1 MQALTSGQWATD
13 PLFDYTTLLLQG
25 DAGANGAQNN
35 TFLDGS
41 TNNFTITRNGNT
53 TQGTFSP
60 FSQTGWGN
68 YFTGS
73 GSTYLSIASSAD
85 LQLTNSTVFTIEAFI
100 YWTGTTGTQQ
110 GIISKRGSSA
120 TQEWGL
126 VINST
131 GKLLFTSTTTD
142 YTGGTTLNQNQW
154 NHIAVSSDGTNIA
167 VYLNG
172 SRDSTP
178 TAAAGIVSS
187 TNNVLIGY
195 QTTTANPYTGYIS
208 NLRVVKGTQLYSGT
222 PYSVPTATLTAVTN
236 TSLLTCLSN
245 RFVDT
250 NTQVAAKTIT
260 VSGSPSVVAFS
271 PFNPTLPWIASING
285 GSGYFDGN
293 GDYLAVQTSSAF
305 SFDANFTIEFWLNAP
320 SLSTSSSAFIMT
332 IGGVYFAL
340 NLSTTAAQVY
350 LNTSAAAFTSSAT
363 IPLNAWN
370 HISMVRSGSTVTI
383 YVNGSALPTKV
394 S

>member
-1 MQALTSGQWATD
+1 MPRGNGGIIGPVNTSFSGVWSLTEAQLRRSANTWPNFYAALLGESATGTDVFSGSD
-13 PLFDYTTLLLQG
+13 PSDPYFEYTTLLLPG
-25 DAGANGAQNN
+25 NGTNGANNN

-131 GKLLFTSTTTD
+131 GKLVFTNTTTD
-142 YTGGTTLNQNQW
+142 YTGGTTLNQNRW

-178 TAAAGIVSS
+178 TAATGIVSS
-187 TNNVLIGY
+187 TNDVLIGY

-222 PYSVPTATLTAVTN
+222 SYPVPTATLTAVTN

-245 RFVDT
+245 RFLDT
-250 NTQVAAKTIT
+250 NTQTTAKTIT

-271 PFNPTLPWIASING
+271 PFAPTAA
-285 GSGYFDGN
+285 Y
-293 GDYLAVQTSSAF
+293 
-305 SFDANFTIEFWLNAP
+305 
-320 SLSTSSSAFIMT
+320 
-332 IGGVYFAL
+332 
-340 NLSTTAAQVY
+340 TTAAVGGPGY
-350 LNTSAAAFTSSAT
+350 LS
-363 IPLNAWN
+363 
-370 HISMVRSGSTVTI
+370 
-383 YVNGSALPTKV
+383 
-394 S
+394 